1 MKRKVIADYFD
12 TNIIFSVIFQAIMS
26 KIVWFLLNVRIG
38 CFSSS
43 LMILNEESLG
53 FGMMAEQQKQFE
65 DDTVDFLKNIL

>member
-1 MKRKVIADYFD
+1 
-12 TNIIFSVIFQAIMS
+12 MS
-26 KIVWFLLNVRIG
+26 KNVWFLLNVRIG